1 MIMKLKIIASF
12 IAALTYVTLIA
23 QNPVLNYKNFIGPM
37 YNSFDLTSSKVN
49 ISDTLKILETGQNL
63 TWDFSQFGSIKDSN
77 LSKISYTFLPKE
89 ESWLIDSATNLFM
102 WTEPKIEIVFRLNR
116 NRTIPDF
123 WGDTIQDFEEIYF
136 AIDDTSILV
145 QGEGSPFI
153 NQLYS
158 LHGVVSSYIFGFDL
172 NITKPIEN
180 LPIQYNQVLIDSF
193 NIDTLGSTPTFWTI
207 RKRHNKK
214 YIDATGKIIF
224 PFGEV
229 ENSMRL
235 IDIAYVETEKV
246 NKNTGLS
253 TIDSIIGFDAY
264 WYAPDLQHCV
274 PITKMSFYAE
284 KPTGG
289 KWNVSKLDAYITD
302 QQSLTILENWSTP
315 IENWFYPNP
324 ATNEIT
330 LVGFE
335 NAKSFKIYG
344 LNGQILKQ
352 GLLNQNVINT
362 ESLSPNFY
370 ILEVFDGKT
379 AFKSKL
385 VIQ

>member
-1 MIMKLKIIASF
+1 MKTRIF
-12 IAALTYVTLIA
+12 IAFVLSLAYLSTEA
-23 QNPVLNYKNFIGPM
+23 QNTVLNYKNFMGPM
-37 YNSFDLTSSKVN
+37 YSSFDLTSSKVN
-49 ISDTLKILETGQNL
+49 ISDTFQILETGQNL
-63 TWDFSQFGSIKDSN
+63 TWDFTEFGGVTN
-77 LSKISYTFLPKE
+77 NNFPKITYSFLPQD
-89 ESWLIDSATNLFM
+89 ESWLLVSATDRWFWTDPEFNLIIR
-102 WTEPKIEIVFRLNR
+102 EDYNDSVVDINGDKVLNFFEVYFSISDS
-116 NRTIPDF
+116 NIIP
-123 WGDTIQDFEEIYF
+123 
-136 AIDDTSILV
+136 V
-145 QGEGSPFI
+145 GEADSY
-153 NQLYS
+153 NSRLYS
-158 LHGVVSSYIFGFDL
+158 KTGGGISYFIGINLILGKEITQIPLIFNKTIVDTL
-172 NITKPIEN
+172 N
-180 LPIQYNQVLIDSF
+180 L
-193 NIDTLGSTPTFWTI
+193 DTLGSTPTFWSI

-214 YIDATGKIIF
+214 NIDATGKIKF

-229 ENSMRL
+229 ENTMRL

-289 KWNVSKLDAYITD
+289 KWNVSKLDAYTTD
-302 QQSLTILENWSTP
+302 QQSLTILENWNTS

-324 ATNEIT
+324 AKNQIT
-330 LVGFE
+330 LKGLE
-335 NAKSFKIYG
+335 NVKSFKIYG
-344 LNGQILKQ
+344 LNGQIVKQ
-352 GLLNQNVINT
+352 GLINQNVINT

-379 AFKSKL
+379 TSKSKL

>member
-1 MIMKLKIIASF
+1 MKLRIIASF
-12 IAALTYVTLIA
+12 IAALIYVTTIA
-23 QNPVLNYKNFIGPM
+23 QNPVLNYKNFIGTM

-49 ISDTLKILETGQNL
+49 ISDTFQILETGQNI
-63 TWDFSQFGSIKDSN
+63 TWDFTEFGEVTN
-77 LSKISYTFLPKE
+77 NNFPKITYSFLPKE
-89 ESWLIDSATNLFM
+89 ESWLLDSATDRWFWTDPEFNLIIREDYNDSVINVNGNKVLNFFEVYFSISDSNIIPVGEADSYNSRLYSK
-102 WTEPKIEIVFRLNR
+102 TGGGISYFIGINLILGKEITQIPLMFNK
-116 NRTIPDF
+116 TIV
-123 WGDTIQDFEEIYF
+123 
-136 AIDDTSILV
+136 DTS
-145 QGEGSPFI
+145 
-153 NQLYS
+153 
-158 LHGVVSSYIFGFDL
+158 
-172 NITKPIEN
+172 N
-180 LPIQYNQVLIDSF
+180 L
-193 NIDTLGSTPTFWTI
+193 DTLGSTPTFWSI
-207 RKRHNKK
+207 RKRHTKK
-214 YIDATGKIIF
+214 NIDATGKIIF

-335 NAKSFKIYG
+335 NATSFKIYG
-344 LNGQILKQ
+344 LNGQIIKQ

-362 ESLSPNFY
+362 ESISPNFY